1 MQIIIANS
9 AGFCFGVQ
17 NAVKKAE
24 DVALKGERAVTL
36 GPIIHNRQVI
46 ENLKSKGV
54 DVAEDISD
62 IDEQCKV
69 IIRSHGI
76 SKEDYDKLVA
86 LNSDIVDA
94 TCPYVKN
101 IHKIV
106 QENYVLGYK
115 IIIIGDKDH
124 PEVKG
129 VNGWCEN
136 SAIIIN
142 SLDDANCIQK
152 NFEKICVVA
161 QTTFN
166 EEKWQEIVCSL
177 IKISK
182 EILIFNTIC
191 SATQVRQ
198 QEAKELSRK
207 VDAMIVIGGKESSNT
222 RKLYDICKENCF
234 LTFFVETADE
244 LDINALKNVK
254 SIGITAGASTPDD
267 VIKEVVNKIN
277 NINNEQKINV
287 KKEKKKV
294 DKQNMIKNELNEMDE
309 YFNGYEEVYEDSV
322 VSGTVLLVNDKEV
335 FFDIGYKSDAVL
347 PVEEAS
353 NFPVNLK
360 EKFKVGDTVKLQV
373 IKMND
378 GEGNVLVSRKP
389 LEKQEFIDKLYEYK
403 ENGQYIDV
411 TVTKENKGGL
421 ECQYGD
427 VKAFM
432 PISQVGLAKD
442 EDIKAY
448 IGKKLSVKVIDVKE
462 RKNTVELV
470 VSRRDLLKQEREKR
484 SKEFFERVKEG
495 EIFKGTVKSMID
507 AGAFINIGDVDV
519 FVPVSEISWKRIKTP
534 KDVLNENDT
543 VELIIIKVNADE
555 KKVTG
560 SIKRAGKE
568 PWQEFI
574 EKYKAEDVIDVK
586 IVRFAEF
593 GAFAE
598 IIPGVDGLIHISNL
612 SDRRINKPQD
622 AVKIGQIVKAKII
635 GIDLESKRVSLSLK
649 DVESV

>member
-1 MQIIIANS
+1 MQISIAKS

-17 NAVKKAE
+17 NAVQKAE

-46 ENLKSKGV
+46 ENLKAKGV
-54 DVAEDISD
+54 DVAENISD
-62 IDEQCKV
+62 INEHCKV

-76 SKEDYDKLVA
+76 SKEDYDRLMAVNA
-86 LNSDIVDA
+86 EIVDA

-106 QENYVLGYK
+106 QEKHDLGYN
-115 IIIIGDKDH
+115 IIIIGDKEH

-129 VNGWCEN
+129 VNGWCDS

-142 SLDDANCIQK
+142 SLEDINNIPSNLQRVCI
-152 NFEKICVVA
+152 VA

-166 EEKWQEIVCSL
+166 EEKWQEIVCGL

-191 SATQVRQ
+191 SATQIRQ
-198 QEAKELSRK
+198 QEAKELSKK
-207 VDAMIVIGGKESSNT
+207 VDAMIVVGGKESSNT
-222 RKLYDICKENCF
+222 RKLYDICKENCN
-234 LTFFVETADE
+234 LTFFIETADE
-244 LDINALKNVK
+244 LDFNALKSVEK
-254 SIGITAGASTPDD
+254 IGITAGASTPDY
-267 VIKEVVNKIN
+267 VIKEVVDKIN
-277 NINNEQKINV
+277 NINNKQQINV
-287 KKEKKKV
+287 EKEKKKV
-294 DKQNMIKNELNEMDE
+294 DKQDIVKNETNEMYE
-309 YFNGYEEVYEDSV
+309 YFNGYEEVYEDSI

-360 EKFKVGDTVKLQV
+360 EKFKVGDTFELQV

-403 ENGQYIDV
+403 EKGQYIDV

-432 PISQVGLAKD
+432 PVSQIGLVKD
-442 EDIKAY
+442 EDIKSY
-448 IGKKLSVKVIDVKE
+448 VGKKLSVKVIDVKE

-470 VSRRDLLKQEREKR
+470 VSRRDLLRQEREKR
-484 SKEFFERVKEG
+484 ASEFFERVKEG
-495 EIFKGTVKSMID
+495 QVFKGIVKSMID
-507 AGAFINIGDVDV
+507 AGAFVNIGDVDA

-543 VELIIIKVNADE
+543 VELIIIKVNAEE

-598 IIPGVDGLIHISNL
+598 IIPNVDGLIHISNL

-622 AVKIGQIVKAKII
+622 AVKIGQIVKAKIT

-649 DVESV
+649 DVE